1 MRNVFR
7 KGYREFE
14 FMNSRETRFV
24 EFKDRFQAMEF
35 LREFFFDPLYMN
47 KLRQLLDRE
56 TYGINLSAV
65 SDYGVLEQIA
75 DLLVSRRIRL
85 VERYDLFEAGFHT
98 YAGIEEAETAA
109 EPEPEYIDEPETEDE
124 PEAPVDLW
132 PGAATQ
138 AAVLVQAAVSG
149 SPFCEA

>member
-35 LREFFFDPLYMN
+35 LREFLHDSGSMN
-47 KLRQLLDRE
+47 RLRRLLERE
-56 TYGINLSAV
+56 VYRVNLSAV
-65 SDYGVLEQIA
+65 TDYGVLEQIA
-75 DLLVSRRIRL
+75 DMLASRRIRV

-98 YAGIEEAETAA
+98 YAGIEAAEAAA
-109 EPEPEYIDEPETEDE
+109 EPEPEFIDEPETAYE
-124 PEAPVDLW
+124 PEEPPPMPD
-132 PGAATQ
+132 PAAQ
-138 AAVLVQAAVSG
+138 AAALERAAAAG
-149 SPFCEA
+149 TPFCEA